1 MSTGTHGMDEAAQEV
16 LRRYRVRNERK
27 LYELVGRIAC
37 KRAGVD
43 YPKQFEPM
51 PLKAAELVPGI
62 MRTVTSFKRG
72 DGSVVRS
79 QAVRRRQA
87 PSHLSR
93 GPPRLGRH
101 PASHPHAWPHA
112 S

>member
-1 MSTGTHGMDEAAQEV
+1 MDEAAQEV

-72 DGSVVRS
+72 DGSVVAGVLRPELMRS
-79 QAVRRRQA
+79 DERVERSVEDARA
-87 PSHLSR
+87 W
-93 GPPRLGRH
+93 LGEGDEGGD
-101 PASHPHAWPHA
+101 AA
-112 S
+112 